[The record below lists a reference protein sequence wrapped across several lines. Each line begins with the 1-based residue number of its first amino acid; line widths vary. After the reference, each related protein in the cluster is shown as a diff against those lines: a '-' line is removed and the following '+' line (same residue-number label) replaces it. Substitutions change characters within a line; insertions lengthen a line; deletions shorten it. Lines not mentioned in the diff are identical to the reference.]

1 MSSTQSNPNYNESS
15 IAVLKGLEPV
25 RLRPGMYT
33 RTESPLHIVQEVLDN
48 AADEALGGYAKSI
61 RVTVHEDGTLS
72 VADNGRGIPVGIHP
86 EEGVPTVELVFT
98 RLHAG
103 GKFSKTE
110 GSGAY
115 AFSGGLHGVGVSVTN
130 ALSSRLEVDIVRE
143 GALHRIVFSEGEV
156 IEPLVRIKDM
166 PAKASGT
173 RVKITPNPKYF
184 DSPVVPLGE
193 LERLVRSKA
202 ILMPGL
208 KVIFANEKTK
218 QATEYHFEDGLKGY
232 LGTSIEGEPLTP
244 VIEASRFA
252 AAGDEQF
259 NAGEGAHW
267 AIAWSLEGP
276 PIRESYVN
284 LIHTPQGGTHEAG
297 LREGIFHAVRAFSET
312 HGLMPK
318 GIKLSAEDVCGKMS
332 FVLSCKILD
341 PQFMGQTKDRLS
353 SRDAMKL
360 VAQSTRDPFEL
371 WLNENLETGRKIA
384 ELAIRSAQSR
394 MRQAQKVEKKKS
406 SGLAV
411 LPGKL
416 SDCESEDISRNELF
430 LVEGDSA
437 GGSAKMARNKETQ
450 ALLPLRGKVLN
461 TWDVEADR
469 LFANREI
476 HDISTALGIDPHS
489 DKNHD
494 LSGLRYGKVII
505 MSDADVDGSHIQ
517 VLLLTLFLRHFPA
530 LVAGGHVYVAQPP
543 LYRIDVPAQGKKRN
557 ARKIYVLDQ
566 AERESVIQKLER
578 EGIREENVII
588 NRFKGLGEMNPEQL
602 WETTLN
608 PAMRRLIRIESR
620 SNEASLEPTFTML
633 MGKGESSSRKSWLE
647 ENGNL
652 VEGDI

>member
-1 MSSTQSNPNYNESS
+1 MTNKQAYDESS

-33 RTESPLHIVQEVLDN
+33 RTESPLHIVQEALDN

-61 RVTVHEDGTLS
+61 RVTAHEDGAIS
-72 VADNGRGIPVGIHP
+72 IADNGRGIPIGIHP
-86 EEGVPTVELVFT
+86 EEGVPTVEVVFT

-103 GKFSKTE
+103 GKFTKSD
-110 GSGAY
+110 GGAY

-130 ALSSRLEVDIVRE
+130 ALSSRLEVDVVRE

-156 IEPLVRIKDM
+156 VEPLARIKDM

-184 DSPVVPLGE
+184 DSHSVPLAE
-193 LERLVRSKA
+193 LEKLVRSKA

-232 LGTSIEGEPLTP
+232 LSASFEGETITP

-252 AAGDEQF
+252 VAGDENF
-259 NAGEGAHW
+259 HVGEGANW
-267 AIAWSLEGP
+267 AVLWTAEGP
-276 PIRESYVN
+276 MVRESYVN
-284 LIHTPQGGTHEAG
+284 LINTPQGGTHESG
-297 LREGIFHAVRAFSET
+297 LREGIFHALRAFVET

-318 GIKLSAEDVCGKMS
+318 GVKLSAEDICGRMS
-332 FVLSCKILD
+332 FVLSCKVLD

-360 VAQSTRDPFEL
+360 VSQSTRDPFEL
-371 WLNENLETGRKIA
+371 WLNENVEVGKRLA
-384 ELAIRSAQSR
+384 EMAIRSAQSR

-416 SDCESEDISRNELF
+416 SDCESSDILRNELF

-461 TWDVEADR
+461 TWDVEPDR

-476 HDISTALGIDPHS
+476 HDISTALGIDPHAS
-489 DKNHD
+489 TDFD

-530 LVAGGHVYVAQPP
+530 LVAKGHVFVAQPP

-566 AERESVIQKLER
+566 DEREAVLEKLKR
-578 EGIREENVII
+578 EGFSEDALII
-588 NRFKGLGEMNPEQL
+588 NRFKGLGEMNPDQL

-608 PAMRRLIRIESR
+608 PTMRRLVRVETR
-620 SNEASLEPTFTML
+620 TDENGLAPMFTML

-652 VEGDI
+652 VDGDI

>member
-1 MSSTQSNPNYNESS
+1 MSNNPAQSYNESS

-33 RTESPLHIVQEVLDN
+33 RTESPLHIVQEALDN
-48 AADEALGGYAKSI
+48 AADEALGGFAKSI
-61 RVTVHEDGTLS
+61 RVTVHEDNAIS
-72 VADNGRGIPVGIHP
+72 IADNGRGIPVGLHP

-103 GKFSKTE
+103 GKFAKND
-110 GSGAY
+110 GAAAY

-143 GALHRIVFSEGEV
+143 GGLHRIVFSEGEV
-156 IEPLVRIKDM
+156 IEPLTRIKAM

-184 DSPVVPLGE
+184 DSPTVPLAE

-218 QATEYHFEDGLKGY
+218 QATEYHFEEGLKGY
-232 LGTSIEGEPLTP
+232 LGASFEGETITP

-252 AAGDEQF
+252 VAGDENF
-259 NAGEGAHW
+259 HVGEGANW
-267 AIAWSLEGP
+267 AIVWTAEGS
-276 PIRESYVN
+276 IVRESYVN

-297 LREGIFHAVRAFSET
+297 LREGIFHALRAFVET

-318 GIKLSAEDVCGKMS
+318 GVKLSAEDICGRMS
-332 FVLSCKILD
+332 FVLSCKVLD

-371 WLNENLETGRKIA
+371 WLNENVEIGKKLA
-384 ELAIRSAQSR
+384 EMAIRSAQSR
-394 MRQAQKVEKKKS
+394 LRQAQKIEKKKS

-416 SDCESEDISRNELF
+416 SDCESSDILRNELF

-461 TWDVEADR
+461 TWDVEPDR

-476 HDISTALGIDPHS
+476 HDISTALGIDPHAS
-489 DKNHD
+489 PDFD

-530 LVAGGHVYVAQPP
+530 LVAKGHVFVAQPP

-557 ARKIYVLDQ
+557 ARKIYVLDHD
-566 AERESVIQKLER
+566 EREAVLEKLKR
-578 EGIREENVII
+578 EGFSEDALII
-588 NRFKGLGEMNPEQL
+588 NRFKGLGEMNPDQL

-608 PAMRRLIRIESR
+608 PAMRRLLRVETRTNESD
-620 SNEASLEPTFTML
+620 LTPMFTML

-652 VEGDI
+652 VDGDI